1 MKQIN
6 FPRLDNLRKTRR
18 FQAAKKV
25 AEALYNSFKDKP
37 PKNSF
42 KDAEPSSEAACAF
55 FDVCAVDE
63 KFAGI
68 PVAKILNCIQAYLDG
83 LPSVDAREKIVERI
97 NCRMGF
103 NTRVDL
109 LLVDILEIVNSTCE
123 KSWCCCY

>member
-18 FQAAKKV
+18 FKAAKKV
-25 AEALYNSFKDKP
+25 AEALHKSFKDKP

-42 KDAEPSSEAACAF
+42 KDAHPTSEE
-55 FDVCAVDE
+55 VCALYDVYAVGE
-63 KFAGI
+63 NFAGI
-68 PVAKILNCIQAYLDG
+68 PVVKILNCIQAYLEG
-83 LPSVDAREKIVERI
+83 LLSGDAREKIVERI

-123 KSWCCCY
+123 KSWWQCY